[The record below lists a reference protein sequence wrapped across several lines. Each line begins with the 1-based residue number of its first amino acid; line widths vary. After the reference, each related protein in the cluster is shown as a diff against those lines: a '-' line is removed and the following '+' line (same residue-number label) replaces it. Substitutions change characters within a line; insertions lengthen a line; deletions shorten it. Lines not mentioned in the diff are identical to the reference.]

1 MKNIQPITIWKDGES
16 KISTILKMYISY
28 DNLESTATFQYELCD
43 DQIKTLINGNI
54 NISGTDYLNWGGS
67 GDSNEEAYF
76 YGATLL
82 NLTITGQYIP
92 PTTDIEPT
100 PEPTPEP

>member
-16 KISTILKMYISY
+16 KIATILKMYISY

-43 DQIKTLINGNI
+43 GQIKSLINGNI

-67 GDSNEEAYF
+67 GDSNEEAYL
-76 YGATLL
+76 YGATVL
-82 NLTITGQYIP
+82 NLTITGQYTP
-92 PTTDIEPT
+92 PEPEPIPT
-100 PEPTPEP
+100 P